1 MAIAQ
6 IHILVVDDLA
16 DAADSMVDLLAIWG
30 YDATACYSGASA
42 LKSAC
47 LQRPSLVLLDLA
59 MPGMDGFQ
67 FTRLFHEFPG
77 CRAIPI
83 IAMSGYS
90 SLAFR
95 ALARDIEIRHY
106 LLKPTDPERLKDLLA
121 NEIEISISTG
131 PLKNIFAP
139 LPHGLQRMI

>member
-1 MAIAQ
+1 MAIAR
-6 IHILVVDDLA
+6 IHIMVVDDLA

-30 YDATACYSGASA
+30 YDAIACYSGASA
-42 LKSAC
+42 LKSVC
-47 LQRPSLVLLDLA
+47 LQRPALVLLDLA

-77 CRAIPI
+77 CRSIPI

-95 ALARDIEIRHY
+95 ALACEVEIRHY
-106 LLKPTDPERLKDLLA
+106 LLKPADPECLKDLL
-121 NEIEISISTG
+121 ISELDISRSTG
-131 PLKNIFAP
+131 PLKKDRAKGE
-139 LPHGLQRMI
+139 LTLCK